1 MRSWDEYKQQV
12 MIHTAHLFPVLDQK
26 LIDLLRSLG
35 EKEWENPTLAKLW
48 TVKDIASHLL
58 DGNLRT
64 LSFSRDKHLLSP
76 DRKISS
82 YTELVTYLNQLNAE
96 WVTATKRLSPQVLIK
111 LLEIT
116 GKEYCDHILTLHPEE
131 EAIFSVAWAGENGS
145 KNWFH
150 TAREYTEKWHHQQQI
165 REATGRPG
173 LMTKELFYP
182 FIHTFMYGL
191 PHAYRNTKAPD
202 GAVVQIVIDTEI
214 GDTWYLQRT
223 RNAWLLS
230 EETPKEITARM
241 VIPPNT
247 AWKVF
252 TKGISPETA
261 LQEVTIK
268 GDKALASVALTLV
281 AVMA

>member
-1 MRSWDEYKQQV
+1 
-12 MIHTAHLFPVLDQK
+12 MIHTAHLFPLLDRK
-26 LIDLLRSLG
+26 LIDLLHSLSAN
-35 EKEWENPTLAKLW
+35 EWKNPTLAKLW

-76 DRKISS
+76 GREINS
-82 YTELVTYLNQLNAE
+82 YNELVTYLNQLNAE
-96 WVTATKRLSPQVLIK
+96 WVTATKRLSPQVLIE
-111 LLEIT
+111 LLEST
-116 GKEYCDHILTLHPEE
+116 GKAYWDHITTLNPED
-131 EAIFSVAWAGENGS
+131 EAIFSVTWAGEDRS

-173 LMTKELFYP
+173 LMTRELFYP
-182 FIHTFMYGL
+182 FIQTFMYGL
-191 PHAYRNTKAPD
+191 PHTYKNTKAAD
-202 GAVVQIVIDTEI
+202 GTAVQVVIDTEI
-214 GDTWYLQRT
+214 GGTWYLKRS
-223 RNAWLLS
+223 RNVWLLNDEAP
-230 EETPKEITARM
+230 EEISARL
-241 VIPPNT
+241 VIPPDT

-261 LQEVTIK
+261 LQEVTVE
-268 GDKALASVALTLV
+268 GDKELASVALTLV

>member
-1 MRSWDEYKQQV
+1 
-12 MIHTAHLFPVLDQK
+12 MIHTAHLFPLLDRK
-26 LIDLLRSLG
+26 LIDLLGSLR
-35 EKEWENPTLAKLW
+35 EKEWENSTLAKLW

-64 LSFSRDKHLLSP
+64 LSFSRDKHLPAP

-82 YTELVTYLNQLNAE
+82 YTELVSYLNQLNAE
-96 WVTATKRLSPQVLIK
+96 WVTATKRLSPQVLIE
-111 LLEIT
+111 LLEMT
-116 GKEYCDHILTLHPEE
+116 GKAYSDHIATLHPED
-131 EAIFSVAWAGENGS
+131 EAIFSVAWAGEDRS

-150 TAREYTEKWHHQQQI
+150 IAREYTEKWHHQQQI

-173 LMTKELFYP
+173 LMSRELFYP
-182 FIHTFMYGL
+182 FIQTFMYGL
-191 PHAYRNTKAPD
+191 PQVYRNTKAPD
-202 GAVVQIVIDTEI
+202 GTTVQVVVDTEI
-214 GDTWYLQRT
+214 GGAWYLQR
-223 RNAWLLS
+223 NKNGWVLS
-230 EETPKEITARM
+230 DKAPEAITARM

-261 LQEVTIK
+261 IQEVTIE
-268 GDKALASVALTLV
+268 GNEELASVVLTLV